1 MIIPRESIKRIAS
14 HRFAVCSNLWKHTDL
29 SLRSVINYSN
39 QCIWELDTL
48 ISVCEARCV
57 KHSKGEAK
65 DTDNTEVIQ
74 YIKELQESVREYIRA
89 LIN

>member
-1 MIIPRESIKRIAS
+1 MIISRETIKKIAS
-14 HRFAVCSNLWKHTDL
+14 HRCAVCSNLWKHTDL

-48 ISVCEARCV
+48 ISVCEAC
-57 KHSKGEAK
+57 EAK
-65 DTDNTEVIQ
+65 DTDSTEVIQ

>member
-29 SLRSVINYSN
+29 SLRSVLNYSN
-39 QCIWELDTL
+39 QCLWELDTL
-48 ISVCEARCV
+48 ISVCEA
-57 KHSKGEAK
+57 HEAK

>member
-1 MIIPRESIKRIAS
+1 MIILWESIEKIAN

-29 SLRSVINYSN
+29 SLQSVLTYSN
-39 QCIWELDTL
+39 QCLWELDTL
-48 ISVCEARCV
+48 ISVCEAC
-57 KHSKGEAK
+57 EN
-65 DTDNTEVIQ
+65 TDSTEVIQ